1 MRELQRRLAAAG
13 FLAPGSAED
22 SNFCARTHA
31 AVIAFQEQFGLRADG
46 VVDDTMWSVLIEASW
61 TLGDRILYLRSP
73 NLRGEDVAE
82 LQASL
87 NRIGFDCGRV
97 DGIFGPST
105 RAALTEF
112 QRNIGLAENGIATPD
127 AVSVLSQVSSQT
139 GSGPGIA
146 LVREREEMGDSTP
159 EVTARIVIGGFD
171 GVADLV
177 RATQLRAH
185 EVFPLATSVQS
196 DSLTQAQTANTY
208 GAHVYVGYESS
219 GDDTCT
225 IHFYEVPA
233 FHSVGGK
240 ALAERIAA
248 AINET
253 IPELSAHTAGVRH
266 PVLRETRMPAV
277 LCTMGPTTLV
287 HLKTGAVSR
296 AVVASVRD
304 WLADPLEA

>member
-31 AVIAFQEQFGLRADG
+31 AVIAFQEQFGLRPDG

-61 TLGDRILYLRSP
+61 SLGDRILYLRSP

-105 RAALTEF
+105 RAALVEF
-112 QRNIGLAENGIATPD
+112 QRNIGLTENGIAAPD
-127 AVSVLSQVSSQT
+127 VVSVLSQVSSQT

-159 EVTARIVIGGFD
+159 EATARIVIGGFD

-185 EVFPLATSVQS
+185 DVFPLATSVQS

-287 HLKTGAVSR
+287 HLKTDAVSR

>member
-13 FLAPGSAED
+13 FLAPGAAED

-46 VVDDTMWSVLIEASW
+46 EVDDVMWSVLIEASW
-61 TLGDRILYLRSP
+61 SLGDRILYLRSP

-87 NRIGFDCGRV
+87 NRLGFDCGRV
-97 DGIFGPST
+97 DGVFGPST
-105 RAALTEF
+105 QGALKEF
-112 QRNIGLAENGIATPD
+112 QHNIGLTANGIAAPD
-127 AVSVLSQVSSQT
+127 AVQALRRVSSRSGT
-139 GSGPGIA
+139 GPGIA
-146 LVREREEMGDSTP
+146 LVREREQMSGSTP
-159 EVTARIVIGGFD
+159 ELTARVVIGGFD

-185 EVFPLATSVQS
+185 ELFPLASSVQS
-196 DSLTQAQTANTY
+196 DVLAQAQAANLY
-208 GAHVYVGYESS
+208 GAHVYVGFESS
-219 GDDTCT
+219 DDESCT
-225 IHFYEVPA
+225 VHYYEVPA

-248 AINET
+248 AINER
-253 IPELSAHTAGVRH
+253 IPELSARTAGVRH

-287 HLKTGAVSR
+287 HLKTDAVSR

-304 WLADPLEA
+304 WLADPLES